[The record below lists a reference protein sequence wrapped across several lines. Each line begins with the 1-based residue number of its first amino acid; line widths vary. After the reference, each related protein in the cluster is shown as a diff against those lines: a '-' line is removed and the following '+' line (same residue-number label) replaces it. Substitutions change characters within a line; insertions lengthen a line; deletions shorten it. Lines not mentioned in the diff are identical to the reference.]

1 MRGGGCYTTR
11 VMALSQKKFRE
22 IVFQTLYSRD
32 LNTSSDAK
40 ILSSMLDQFVVT
52 RKVLHQA
59 MGKVEAIFSKIEEID
74 ALISNVSK
82 DYDFKRIS
90 RVERNILRLGLFEL
104 KFEGE
109 IPPKVAISE
118 AVRLSRKF
126 GTPEGGAFVNA
137 ILDAIFQSEEAP
149 CLSKPVLSTA
159 NP

>member
-1 MRGGGCYTTR
+1 
-11 VMALSQKKFRE
+11 MALSQKKFRE
-22 IVFQTLYSRD
+22 IVFQMLYSRD
-32 LNTSSDAK
+32 LNASSDAK

-59 MGKVEAIFSKIEEID
+59 MEKVEAIFKKVDEID
-74 ALISNVSK
+74 TLISNVSK

-109 IPPKVAISE
+109 VPPKVAIFE

-137 ILDAIFQSEEAP
+137 ILDAIFQAEEAP
-149 CLSKPVLSTA
+149 CPSKPVLNTA

>member
-1 MRGGGCYTTR
+1 
-11 VMALSQKKFRE
+11 MALSQKKFRE
-22 IVFQTLYSRD
+22 TIFQVLYSRD
-32 LNTSSDAK
+32 LNASSDAK

-52 RKVLHQA
+52 RKALHQA
-59 MGKVEAIFSKIEEID
+59 MEKVETIFEKIEEID
-74 ALISNVSK
+74 ALISNVSR

-90 RVERNILRLGLFEL
+90 SIERNVLRLGLFEL
-104 KFEGE
+104 KFEGK

-137 ILDAIFQSEEAP
+137 LLDAIFQLKEAAP
-149 CLSKPVLSTA
+149 CRLEPELNTT

>member
-1 MRGGGCYTTR
+1 
-11 VMALSQKKFRE
+11 
-22 IVFQTLYSRD
+22 
-32 LNTSSDAK
+32 
-40 ILSSMLDQFVVT
+40 MLDQFVVT

-59 MGKVEAIFSKIEEID
+59 MEKVEAIFKKVDEID
-74 ALISNVSK
+74 TLISNVSK

-109 IPPKVAISE
+109 VPPKVAIFE

-137 ILDAIFQSEEAP
+137 ILDAIFQAEEAP
-149 CLSKPVLSTA
+149 CPSKPVLNTA